1 MKFSE
6 DPNMN
11 LLLCSMLMGVV
22 VNLVVPYLG
31 TLVASDKQKDH
42 HHKPEGLVDEAMTML
57 VHHARTPIS
66 SSIVVAIVIGA
77 AVYLAQ
83 NYCM

>member
-1 MKFSE
+1 MKLSE

-11 LLLCSMLMGVV
+11 LLLCSMVMGIL
-22 VNLVVPYLG
+22 VNLVVPYLA
-31 TLVASDKQKDH
+31 TLVASEKQKDH
-42 HHKPEGLVDEAMTML
+42 HHKPDGIVDEAMTML
-57 VHHARTPIS
+57 VHHANTPVS
-66 SSIVVAIVIGA
+66 SSIVVAIVVGA